1 MLNVDLGPAILL
13 RVGIAGEYLFIF
25 CAIINIYELLDVH
38 SFFLEVNLTVNSGYH
53 LLASI

>member
-38 SFFLEVNLTVNSGYH
+38 SFFLEVNLTVNNGYY